1 MLYLFLLLLL
11 IVVRDVYIPD
21 FLADILVAF
30 IFLITILTAGRAE
43 NVFGADL
50 LRQGWTFHALCRP
63 GRAEFFSGLRGP
75 GRASAGYGLA
85 WLGCEIL
92 DKGQL

>member
-30 IFLITILTAGRAE
+30 IFLSTILTAGRAK
-43 NVFGADL
+43 NVFGAGL
-50 LRQGWTFHALCRP
+50 LWQGWTFYRCADLAGRKFFLDCE
-63 GRAEFFSGLRGP
+63 GRAGP
-75 GRASAGYGLA
+75 GLGRLWPGLA
-85 WLGCEIL
+85 WL
-92 DKGQL
+92 